1 MRLLLINPNTSA
13 DITERVV
20 AVAKAAAR
28 PDTEIWGATGR
39 FGARYILTRA
49 AAAVAAH
56 AALDAYA
63 CHGGDADAVVLACF
77 GDPGLGG
84 LRELA
89 SVPVVGMAEASCHAA
104 AMLGARFAIV
114 TGGHRWGPMLEEFVA
129 AIGLEQKL
137 VAVKTVAP
145 SGAEIAANPDAAL
158 AQLAAAC
165 RATVVDHG
173 AEAVILGGAGLAGL
187 AGRIADQVPVP
198 LVDCVAAAVTTAEAM
213 AQLGPRKALEG
224 SHAPTA
230 PIATIGLEAELRALM
245 ERSAP

>member
-13 DITERVV
+13 KITERVL
-20 AVAKAAAR
+20 AVANAVAR
-28 PDTEIWGATGR
+28 RDTEIIGATGR

-63 CHGGDADAVVLACF
+63 CHGSDADAVVLACF

-89 SVPVVGMAEASCHAA
+89 TVPVVGMAESSCHAA

-114 TGGHRWGPMLEEFVA
+114 TGGHRWGPMLEEFVV
-129 AIGLEQKL
+129 AIGLGQKL
-137 VAVKTVAP
+137 AAVKTLAL
-145 SGAEIAANPDAAL
+145 SGAEIAANPKAAL
-158 AQLAAAC
+158 PQLAAAC
-165 RATVVDHG
+165 RATVTDHG

-187 AGRIADQVPVP
+187 ASRMADQVPVP
-198 LVDCVAAAVTTAEAM
+198 LIDCVAAAVTTAEAL
-213 AQLGPRKALEG
+213 ARLAPRKALEG
-224 SHAPTA
+224 SHAPIQ
-230 PIATIGLEAELRALM
+230 PIPTVGLGAELRALM